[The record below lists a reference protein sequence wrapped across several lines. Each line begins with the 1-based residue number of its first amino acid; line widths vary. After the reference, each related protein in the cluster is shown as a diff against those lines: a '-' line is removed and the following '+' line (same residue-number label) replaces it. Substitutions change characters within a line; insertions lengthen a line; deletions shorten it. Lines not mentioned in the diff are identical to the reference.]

1 MKLML
6 KKTMIRAAI
15 CLTALAV
22 FSCIPG
28 MSAIYAADS
37 DGLPQN
43 SIHNV
48 TKDTTHDTLAEA
60 FSSADSGNVLELTG
74 DIVVDD
80 SASVDKNIILNLQG
94 YTVTSKLSSGSMIN
108 ISSGSLAVSGGG
120 GAIVSGQSGAR
131 AFSNGSGGTL
141 SISDTTVSDFSIKD
155 DGGAI
160 RSEGALTIRGC
171 TFTGNSSTY
180 RYPETTG
187 DRIFHGGGAIF
198 QFRGTLEITDSG
210 FIGNSAAECGGA
222 VHLYYGEGRIT
233 GSTFTSNK
241 AETGGALQLVHTA
254 ATIENNTIDSNTADN
269 AVSKARGYY
278 HAGKGGGIFAYTMNN
293 KIYLTNNH
301 IKGNKALNTKQN
313 PYTGKGG
320 GITVGTFFNGEV
332 IIKGGVIE
340 ENEAEMGGGIDYT
353 IHGMKPLDLNNAL
366 VTGNI
371 AIRGGGVWL
380 CPQGS
385 MESYSTLG
393 GTVIYNETYADWET
407 TSKQRTPAV
416 TIYPQGDDIDHEGTD
431 SIDISNELD
440 VGGIR
445 ISRRG
450 PGGIRVEWYEDESD
464 DRSDPGSRQYKRY
477 KEGYRVLV
485 SEGRVE
491 GYPDLFGDEDP
502 SGTKLS
508 FGIHSEAPYVT
519 SKEDFLKEAEA
530 GASLIIRNNRALRG
544 GGIAAN
550 SPIHMGE
557 KDAKTRE
564 LKVKKVWEEGKI
576 LKDEIRIDLIRY
588 DTDES
593 GAPLYDEN
601 GDLLGKTTLDR
612 DLVLNEANGWSCSFT
627 DLPYLYEDT
636 DHVIRHC
643 DYTVEEV
650 SFVSFEG
657 RVSESSDG
665 DTKTVT
671 LTNYPLTAVSA
682 TKVWKDSGTESV
694 RPGTLTFI
702 LRKHDPEKGPKSS
715 EDAWQEAE
723 LADGRSSRKTVAVAK
738 DGSCSVSWDR
748 LPAGDY
754 RIIEKTDEPA
764 GNGKKL
770 SDVYATEYAQSTV
783 DAEKVVRDAIDE
795 HHRASGRTKKE
806 DWIATLRQEFRD
818 EYIKDHDLDPEH
830 IYHADERDMEAY
842 AEKKIDAFLLEL
854 LNSEHMISEVE
865 KATGVRLPAATE
877 DDVRQIGTDEDLVH
891 AFTARIGEITVIT
904 NSAEPEEP
912 DKPDRP
918 DDRDKH
924 DGKDDSGDTEKP
936 DAEDDSVRKTTGMDT
951 GDRGIAMPFTMMI
964 LSTAGF
970 IAMTIKRRS
979 K

>member
-28 MSAIYAADS
+28 MSATYAADS

-48 TKDTTHDTLAEA
+48 TKGTTHDTLAEA
-60 FSSADSGNVLELTG
+60 FSSAVSGNVLELTG

-94 YTVTSKLSSGSMIN
+94 YTVTSKLSTGSMIN

-120 GAIVSGQSGAR
+120 GAIVSGESGAR
-131 AFSNGSGGTL
+131 AFSNGYGGTL
-141 SISDTTVSDFSIKD
+141 SISDTTVSDFSIND

-198 QFRGTLEITDSG
+198 QFGGTLEITDSG
-210 FIGNSAAECGGA
+210 FTGNSAAECGGA

-450 PGGIRVEWYEDESD
+450 PGGIRAQ
-464 DRSDPGSRQYKRY
+464 GS
-477 KEGYRVLV
+477 
-485 SEGRVE
+485 
-491 GYPDLFGDEDP
+491 
-502 SGTKLS
+502 TK
-508 FGIHSEAPYVT
+508 
-519 SKEDFLKEAEA
+519 D
-530 GASLIIRNNRALRG
+530 
-544 GGIAAN
+544 
-550 SPIHMGE
+550 
-557 KDAKTRE
+557 TR
-564 LKVKKVWEEGKI
+564 
-576 LKDEIRIDLIRY
+576 
-588 DTDES
+588 
-593 GAPLYDEN
+593 
-601 GDLLGKTTLDR
+601 
-612 DLVLNEANGWSCSFT
+612 
-627 DLPYLYEDT
+627 
-636 DHVIRHC
+636 
-643 DYTVEEV
+643 
-650 SFVSFEG
+650 
-657 RVSESSDG
+657 
-665 DTKTVT
+665 
-671 LTNYPLTAVSA
+671 
-682 TKVWKDSGTESV
+682 
-694 RPGTLTFI
+694 
-702 LRKHDPEKGPKSS
+702 
-715 EDAWQEAE
+715 
-723 LADGRSSRKTVAVAK
+723 
-738 DGSCSVSWDR
+738 
-748 LPAGDY
+748 
-754 RIIEKTDEPA
+754 
-764 GNGKKL
+764 
-770 SDVYATEYAQSTV
+770 
-783 DAEKVVRDAIDE
+783 
-795 HHRASGRTKKE
+795 
-806 DWIATLRQEFRD
+806 
-818 EYIKDHDLDPEH
+818 
-830 IYHADERDMEAY
+830 
-842 AEKKIDAFLLEL
+842 
-854 LNSEHMISEVE
+854 
-865 KATGVRLPAATE
+865 KATGSLFLREESKAIRIFSERRIPAERSLA
-877 DDVRQIGTDEDLVH
+877 
-891 AFTARIGEITVIT
+891 
-904 NSAEPEEP
+904 SAYIP
-912 DKPDRP
+912 KLR
-918 DDRDKH
+918 
-924 DGKDDSGDTEKP
+924 T
-936 DAEDDSVRKTTGMDT
+936 
-951 GDRGIAMPFTMMI
+951 
-964 LSTAGF
+964 
-970 IAMTIKRRS
+970 
-979 K
+979 